1 MGNVAKYRISID
13 DIQQGL
19 TVGETRDLARI
30 GNLTVGEM
38 QAIERGDMANLPM
51 SAMIAVVY
59 ILIRRQHPRFSEA
72 EMNDLSWDDI
82 DFAQPK
88 GNDGT
93 ADPSLPLPPLKSG
106 GRKSSARSVA
116 TTA

>member
-1 MGNVAKYRISID
+1 MPKYRLSIN

-30 GNLTVGEM
+30 GNLTVGEI
-38 QAIERGDMANLPM
+38 QAIEQGNVNDLPM

-59 ILIRRQHPRFSEA
+59 ILLRRQHPRFTEA

-82 DFAQPK
+82 DFVQPDAT
-88 GNDGT
+88 GHDG
-93 ADPSLPLPPLKSG
+93 AVDPPLTPLKRG
-106 GRKSSARSVA
+106 GRSSSARSVV

>member
-1 MGNVAKYRISID
+1 MAKYRISVN

-30 GNLTVGEM
+30 GNLTIGEM
-38 QAIERGDMANLPM
+38 QAIERGELANLPM

-59 ILIRRQHPRFSEA
+59 ILIRRQHRNFTESD
-72 EMNDLSWDDI
+72 MNALSWDDI
-82 DFAQPK
+82 DFDAPDMT
-88 GNDGT
+88 GHDGA
-93 ADPSLPLPPLKSG
+93 ADPPQPLQPLKRG
-106 GRKSSARSVA
+106 GKASSARSVA

>member
-1 MGNVAKYRISID
+1 MAKYRLSVT

-30 GNLTVGEM
+30 GGLTVGEM
-38 QAIERGDMANLPM
+38 QAIEQGNVNGLPM

-59 ILIRRQHPRFSEA
+59 ILIRRQHPRFTEA

-82 DFAQPK
+82 DFVQPDQT
-88 GNDGT
+88 GHDG
-93 ADPSLPLPPLKSG
+93 AVDPPQPLQPLRNG
-106 GRKSSARSVA
+106 GRASSARSVA
-116 TTA
+116 TTG

>member
-1 MGNVAKYRISID
+1 
-13 DIQQGL
+13 L

-30 GNLTVGEM
+30 GNLTIGEM
-38 QAIERGDMANLPM
+38 QMIERGDMANLPM

-59 ILIRRQHPRFSEA
+59 ILIRRQHRNFTEA
-72 EMNDLSWDDI
+72 DMNALSWDDI
-82 DFAQPK
+82 DFDAADQT
-88 GNDGT
+88 GHDGA
-93 ADPSLPLPPLKSG
+93 ADPPQPLQPLKSG